1 MKLSGL
7 RINAAPVLSILA
19 LAVLAG
25 CATTSNVKQIDRLAA
40 VDEDNPK
47 ILVMTPDIK
56 YFLLTASGIPEPH
69 AEWTTAARSNFQA
82 ALEKYADERQ
92 TDIQV
97 IADPSQLSDEEI
109 AYQKLYAAVGTTIL
123 THHFGVLPL
132 PTKNRSFD
140 WSLGPDIKAIGQK
153 YDADYALFSF
163 YRDYQ
168 ASGGRVAFAV
178 LAAVAGVGIS
188 TGSEGGFASLV
199 DLRTGDIVWFNQVIA
214 GAGELRDEKGA
225 QKTVDILF
233 KDMPEG

>member
-69 AEWTTAARSNFQA
+69 AEWTKAARSNFQA

-92 TDIQV
+92 TDIQI

-140 WSLGPDIKAIGQK
+140 WSLGPGIKAIGQK

-168 ASGGRVAFAV
+168 ASGGRVAFAL
-178 LAAVAGVGIS
+178 LAAAAGASVS
-188 TGSEGGFASLV
+188 MGSEGGFASLI
-199 DLRTGDIVWFNQVIA
+199 DLRTGDIVWFNQVVA
-214 GAGELRDEKGA
+214 GVGELRDEKGA
-225 QKTVDILF
+225 EKTVDVLF